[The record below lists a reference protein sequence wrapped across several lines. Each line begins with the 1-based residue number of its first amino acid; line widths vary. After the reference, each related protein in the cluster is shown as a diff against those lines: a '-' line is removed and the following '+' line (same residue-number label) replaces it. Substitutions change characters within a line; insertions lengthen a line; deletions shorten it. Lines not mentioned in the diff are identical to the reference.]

1 MSRKSEDIKEYIQYG
16 ICILCVLGAMVMSFL
31 AMYID
36 PTGEIHD
43 SILWLIAQVLVF
55 CGSLMGINSLHNVHV
70 KKIDQKINEVNLQT
84 PNDTHKP
91 TSVSQDNK
99 L

>member
-1 MSRKSEDIKEYIQYG
+1 MSDSIKEWIQY
-16 ICILCVLGAMVMSFL
+16 ILCLVCIAGAMVMSFL

-55 CGSLMGINSLHNVHV
+55 CGSLMGINSLHNVHLRRIKEV
-70 KKIDQKINEVNLQT
+70 QTKVVENEVG
-84 PNDTHKP
+84 DTK
-91 TSVSQDNK
+91 TV
-99 L
+99 